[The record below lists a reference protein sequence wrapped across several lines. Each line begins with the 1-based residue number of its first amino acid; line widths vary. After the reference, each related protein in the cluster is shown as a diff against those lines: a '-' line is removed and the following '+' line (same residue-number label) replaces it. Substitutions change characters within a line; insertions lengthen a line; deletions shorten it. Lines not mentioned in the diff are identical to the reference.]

1 MNTDLPQPRI
11 DAALRCYAL
20 ARHRRPGS
28 PEADA
33 AEVAV
38 LYTMSDRRGATRVDE
53 LVQGALHDGQ
63 RSTLR
68 AVRGRARLEQELA
81 HLSLAG
87 IGTAGARPA
96 MGHETPEH
104 VVLARELLTE
114 LKCCAAELGDPAPR
128 VLAGLLVGE
137 TEAETARAAGMS
149 RSTVTRTRRAL
160 RFGAVDA
167 GYLPAAA

>member
-1 MNTDLPQPRI
+1 MNTDLLQLRI

-20 ARHRRPGS
+20 ARRRRPGS
-28 PEADA
+28 AEADA
-33 AEVAV
+33 AERAV
-38 LYTMSDRRGATRVDE
+38 LYTMSDRRHAIGVDE

-68 AVRGRARLEQELA
+68 AARGQGRLEQELA
-81 HLSLAG
+81 YLSRAG

-96 MGHETPEH
+96 TGHETPEH
-104 VVLARELLTE
+104 VVLARELLAE
-114 LKCCAAELGDPAPR
+114 LKRCAAELGDPAPR

>member
-1 MNTDLPQPRI
+1 MTIDLPQPRI
-11 DAALRCYAL
+11 DAALRCYEL
-20 ARHRRPGS
+20 ARRRRPGS

-33 AEVAV
+33 AERAV
-38 LYTMSDRRGATRVDE
+38 LYTMSDRRHAIHLDE

-68 AVRGRARLEQELA
+68 AARGQARLEQELT
-81 HLSLAG
+81 HLSRAG

-96 MGHETPEH
+96 IGHEAPEH
-104 VVLARELLTE
+104 IVLARELLAE
-114 LKCCAAELGDPAPR
+114 LKRCAAELGDPAPR

-137 TEAETARAAGMS
+137 TEAETARAACMS